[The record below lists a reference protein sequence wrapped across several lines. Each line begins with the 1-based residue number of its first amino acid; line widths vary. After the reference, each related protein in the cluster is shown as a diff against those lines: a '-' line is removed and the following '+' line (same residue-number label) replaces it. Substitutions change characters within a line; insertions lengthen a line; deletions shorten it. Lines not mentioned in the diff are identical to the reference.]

1 MKRSIKT
8 RRISR
13 TVGFRRE
20 LVRLVG
26 RFLSEMHRHD
36 AGRTLPLLHLARL
49 NTPQLAVLEFVRAP
63 RTVSAIADHIGL
75 SLPAT
80 SQLVNKL
87 VRRRLVRRSEGTTD
101 RRQKNI
107 LLNNP
112 GAQWL
117 ERIEAGRVARFEA
130 SLALLPTH
138 IAARLAQALAESVA
152 AMDNDEAPVRKAN
165 RKPRS
170 RRGNSKS

>member
-1 MKRSIKT
+1 MKLSSKT
-8 RRISR
+8 RKIHRA
-13 TVGFRRE
+13 FANRRE
-20 LVRLVG
+20 LARLVG
-26 RFLSEMHRHD
+26 RFLKEMHRHD

-49 NTPQLAVLEFVRAP
+49 NTPQLAVLEFVRMP

-107 LLNNP
+107 LLNSE
-112 GAQWL
+112 GSEWL
-117 ERIEAGRVARFEA
+117 EKVEAARVARFEA
-130 SLALLPTH
+130 SLALLPAH
-138 IAARLAQALAESVA
+138 IGTRLAQALAESVA
-152 AMDNDEAPVRKAN
+152 AMEKAKLADRTAN
-165 RKPRS
+165 PKPHP
-170 RRGNSKS
+170 RRGTSKP